1 MVKLLFD
8 LGIGTRVSKS
18 EHSFSSCNALT
29 TSQSVSSCSSYTA
42 RALKMKKLLGR
53 GGPLGAFF
61 EFPALLQLALVS
73 TCAETT
79 WATLLFVLEF
89 YFKDEL
95 LKGQT
100 DQFIASKIALAFL
113 AFTGAETLFK
123 YPMGTLADRYGPRRF
138 VLLALSICTATPLLM
153 TVFGSLF
160 RHSSLSWLPFI
171 PLRAFDGFAA
181 AALWPAM
188 SALMSRA
195 VPREAKATAMSVFN
209 AAYVLGLAVGPPL
222 GLLVGHLLGTNL
234 YVFPFTAAIM
244 GIGLVIAFRTVPH
257 TPRGELHGESM
268 AEDRALLRGKP
279 MLLRMM
285 GLYALSQVG
294 VGLLAP
300 TLPLY
305 LDTQFKIGQ
314 ADLPRLLPIPAI
326 LVLAIAIPLGR
337 LPDTLGQAKSVWISY
352 ALAVVGMLGIAGS
365 SLFHPVNVTESGLGH
380 LSLMIFGLG
389 MVAMIVS
396 YILGTPAWLGLT
408 SLQVADSKQAQ
419 ALSLMQTSQGIG
431 VVIAYIVV
439 ASAGH
444 FLAGFQ
450 KLQTKVQNNARH
462 PIKIHIHIPDAMP
475 LSMWFWIALGVFALC
490 LVGTLLFV
498 KEPPHHD
505 EPAEES
511 HLVDTSVI

>member
-1 MVKLLFD
+1 
-8 LGIGTRVSKS
+8 
-18 EHSFSSCNALT
+18 
-29 TSQSVSSCSSYTA
+29 
-42 RALKMKKLLGR
+42 MKKLLGR

-95 LKGQT
+95 LRGQT

-138 VLLALSICTATPLLM
+138 VLLALSICTVTPLLM
-153 TVFGSLF
+153 TLFGWYF
-160 RHSSLSWLPFI
+160 RHSHYSWVPFI
-171 PLRAFDGFAA
+171 PLRALDGFAA

-188 SALMSRA
+188 SALMSRS

-209 AAYVLGLAVGPPL
+209 GAYVLGLAVGPAL

-234 YVFPFTAAIM
+234 YVFPFTAGIM
-244 GIGLVIAFRTVPH
+244 AIGLVLALRTVPR
-257 TPRGELHGESM
+257 TQQVIMHGESV
-268 AEDRALLRGKP
+268 AEDRAMLKGKP

-294 VGLLAP
+294 VGFLAP
-300 TLPLY
+300 TLPIY
-305 LDTQFKIGQ
+305 MTSQFGIGQ
-314 ADLPRLLPIPAI
+314 ADLPRLLPIPAL
-326 LVLAIAIPLGR
+326 LVLAIAIPLGG
-337 LPDTLGQAKSVWISY
+337 LPDTLGRAKSVWISY
-352 ALAVVGMLGIAGS
+352 ALAVVGMIGIAGS
-365 SLFHPVNVTESGLGH
+365 SLFKPTVGLHH
-380 LSLMIFGLG
+380 LSLYVFGLG
-389 MVAMIVS
+389 MMAMIVS

-408 SLQVADSKQAQ
+408 SLQVPDSKQAQ
-419 ALSLMQTSQGIG
+419 ALSLMQTAQGLG
-431 VVIAYIVV
+431 VVAAYIAV

-444 FLAGFQ
+444 FLSGFQ
-450 KLQTKVQNNARH
+450 KLQGRMRH
-462 PIKIHIHIPDAMP
+462 PIKIVIPDAMP
-475 LSMWFWIALGVFALC
+475 LSMWFWIALAVFALC

-498 KEPPHHD
+498 KEPHH
-505 EPAEES
+505 EHEVAEEARM
-511 HLVDTSVI
+511 VDTHVI